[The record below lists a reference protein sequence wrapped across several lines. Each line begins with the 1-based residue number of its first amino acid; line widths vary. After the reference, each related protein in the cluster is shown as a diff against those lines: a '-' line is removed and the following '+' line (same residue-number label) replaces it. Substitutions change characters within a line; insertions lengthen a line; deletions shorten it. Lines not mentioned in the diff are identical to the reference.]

1 MYLQNINS
9 KIVGAHIILHELY
22 VPVQEYTV
30 NYWEYHQEI
39 LTEKEFGNEMK
50 VMFSGICWEIT

>member
-1 MYLQNINS
+1 MFFYDFTY
-9 KIVGAHIILHELY
+9 ELY
-22 VPVQEYTV
+22 VLVQEYTGV
-30 NYWEYHQEI
+30 YYWEYHQEI